1 MAGQGEMISE
11 FSFGKIVVDGK
22 TYTSDIKIVDGR
34 VISDWWRKKG
44 HRVDIEDISDILVT
58 EPEIVVIGRGTPGL
72 LKSTVSLRE
81 YLAAGHIELI
91 EKKTPKAIAAFNKLF
106 QQGRKVAAGF
116 HISC

>member
-1 MAGQGEMISE
+1 MREWLEMITE
-11 FSFGKIVVDGK
+11 FSFGKIVVNGK

-44 HRVDIEDISDILVT
+44 HQVAIEDISDVLEA
-58 EPEIVVIGRGTPGL
+58 EPEIVVLGKGTPGL
-72 LKSTVSLRE
+72 LKSTESLRNH
-81 YLAAGHIELI
+81 LAEKRIELI
-91 EKKTPKAIAAFNKLF
+91 EKKTPKAIAIFNKLF